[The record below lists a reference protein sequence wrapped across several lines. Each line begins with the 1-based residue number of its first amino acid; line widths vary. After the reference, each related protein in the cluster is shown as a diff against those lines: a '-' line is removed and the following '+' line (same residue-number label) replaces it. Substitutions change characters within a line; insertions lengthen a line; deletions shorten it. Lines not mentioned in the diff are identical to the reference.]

1 VSQAIGKW
9 AAAALLVYFLF
20 FFGLTSVGLVGP
32 DEPRYASIA
41 REMARSGDWLT
52 PRLWGEPW
60 FEKPPLLY
68 WIAAAGFRLGLGEDW
83 APRLGV
89 ALLSSAFLAFF
100 YFFLKRRFDPDTA
113 RYSTLI
119 LATSAGWLG
128 YSHACATDLPMSVFL
143 ACAMLCALGW
153 IEHGETKCLPWAGAC
168 LGLAVLAKGL
178 VPLVLAAPLF
188 FLGIRRLRA
197 GARALP
203 AFLMVALPWYV
214 FSAWRHGRLFIDE
227 FFLRH
232 HLERFATD
240 SLQHVQPFWFFV
252 PVLIGGLFPWS
263 PLLLLLFSSRA
274 RGNPRLRLFFWW
286 LIWGFLFF
294 SASTNKLPGYLL
306 PLFPAAA
313 VLLGSGLKESRE
325 AQRWLA
331 AGAALLALTPAI
343 AEVLPQAL
351 AVGLSRASIPA
362 GTWWTGLPWLALAAL
377 AACNRPSRAVW
388 LAALSAVSA
397 IAYLKQTAL
406 PAVDRQASARLF
418 WRALAPKRDAICVSS
433 VHRAFRYGLNYYSVI
448 PLPDCRVAPRPWEL
462 IQTPGA
468 PPVLRPT
475 GGH

>member
-1 VSQAIGKW
+1 MSQAIGKC
-9 AAAALLVYFLF
+9 AVAGLLLYFLF

-68 WIAAAGFRLGLGEDW
+68 WMAAAGFRLGLGDDW

-89 ALLSSAFLAFF
+89 ALLSAAFLAFF
-100 YFFLKRRFDPDTA
+100 YFFLKRRFDQDTA
-113 RYSTLI
+113 GYSTLI

-143 ACAMLCALGW
+143 ACAMLCALPW
-153 IEHGETKCLPWAGAC
+153 IEHGETKCLAWAGAC

-178 VPLVLAAPLF
+178 VPLVLAAPLV
-188 FLGIRRLRA
+188 FLGVRRLR
-197 GARALP
+197 GIWRALP
-203 AFLMVALPWYV
+203 AFAVVALPWYI
-214 FSAWRHGRLFIDE
+214 FSAWKHGRLFLDE

-263 PLLLLLFSSRA
+263 PLLALLLSA
-274 RGNPRLRLFFWW
+274 RVRRNRRLPLFYWW
-286 LIWGFLFF
+286 LIWGFFFF

-306 PLFPAAA
+306 PLLPAAA
-313 VLLGSGLKESRE
+313 VLLGSGLKESR
-325 AQRWLA
+325 APQRWLA
-331 AGAALLALTPAI
+331 VVVALLALTPAI
-343 AEVLPQAL
+343 AAVLPQAL
-351 AVGLSRASIPA
+351 AVGLSRASISPN
-362 GTWWTGLPWLALAAL
+362 TWWMGLPWLALAAFTGFS
-377 AACNRPSRAVW
+377 RPSRAFW
-388 LAALSAVSA
+388 LTVIGAMSA
-397 IAYLKQTAL
+397 IVYLKHTAL
-406 PAVDRQASARLF
+406 PAVDRQASARLL
-418 WRALAPKRDAICVSS
+418 WRALEPKRSAICVSS
-433 VHRAFRYGLNYYSVI
+433 IHRAYRYGLNYYSVT
-448 PLPDCRVAPRPWEL
+448 PLPDCSVEPRPWVL
-462 IQTPGA
+462 VQSPGSA
-468 PPVLRPT
+468 PVLRPA